1 MKIVEKCD
9 FEDKPEPEHGN
20 LCMPN
25 VLVIE
30 RRNPFRG
37 GAWRSLDI
45 IMSLWFLAI
54 HVLTLFAP
62 FMFTWGAFWTSFVGY
77 VLSTMFGIT
86 ISYHRNLAHRSFKL
100 PKWLEYIFAYIGVQT
115 VQGHPIYWVS
125 IHRYHHQYV
134 DKIKDAHS
142 PIHGLWFSHMG
153 WLLDNSIIMENYKE
167 RSNVEDLKSQ
177 AFYRFIERTYVWH
190 VLGFAAI
197 VYALGGFPYLVW
209 VMGVRLACTYH
220 VIFMVNSVCHTWGK
234 RSWKTTDRS
243 KNNWWMAILSFG
255 EGWHNNHHAFESS
268 ARFGLEW
275 WQFDFGWCV
284 IRFLECVGLATNI
297 KLPTE
302 AHMLKKSLT
311 STNE

>member
-1 MKIVEKCD
+1 MKSFEKRVSEGKPELEYEKLVMSDVVMVEKRS
-9 FEDKPEPEHGN
+9 
-20 LCMPN
+20 M
-25 VLVIE
+25 
-30 RRNPFRG
+30 FRG
-37 GAWRSLDI
+37 GAWRSLDVK
-45 IMSLWFLAI
+45 MALWFLAI

-62 FMFTWGAFWTSFVGY
+62 FTFTWGAFWTAFVGY
-77 VLSTMFGIT
+77 VLSTMFGIS

-115 VQGHPIYWVS
+115 AQGSNILDT
-125 IHRYHHQYV
+125 ITNTF
-134 DKIKDAHS
+134 DKNKDAHS
-142 PIHGLWFSHMG
+142 PIYGLWFSHMG
-153 WLLDNSIIMENYKE
+153 WLFDSAIIMENQC
-167 RSNVEDLKSQ
+167 EDLKSQ
-177 AFYRFIERTYVWH
+177 AFYRFIKRTYVWH

-209 VMGVRLACTYH
+209 VVGVRLACTYH

-275 WQFDFGWCV
+275 WQFDFGWYV
-284 IRFLECVGLATNI
+284 IRFLETVGLATNV

-302 AHMLKKSLT
+302 AHMLKKSFT